1 MSTIFAAIRV
11 GQIDVVAGERGFY
24 RYIAQASMAFDKAVF
39 AKACEKSA
47 AARGPSEKDAPPFRD
62 GSGLISDRDYPH
74 PAGLPAEHLVDA
86 MVTQLE
92 ETIIEFDVLEELF
105 ER

>member
-1 MSTIFAAIRV
+1 MV
-11 GQIDVVAGERGFY
+11 
-24 RYIAQASMAFDKAVF
+24 FDKAVF

-47 AARGPSEKDAPPFRD
+47 AARGCSERYASPFGD
-62 GSGLISDRDYPH
+62 GSGVSDRGYPH
-74 PAGLPAEHLVDA
+74 SNGLPAEHLADA

-105 ER
+105 KR